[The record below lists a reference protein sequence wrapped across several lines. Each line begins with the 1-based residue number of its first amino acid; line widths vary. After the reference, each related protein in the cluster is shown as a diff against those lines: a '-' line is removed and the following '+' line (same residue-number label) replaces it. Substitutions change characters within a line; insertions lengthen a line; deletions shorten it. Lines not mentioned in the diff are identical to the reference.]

1 MQTTEQADGGAL
13 VAQPGGEPAAGG
25 DRGGQG
31 VALALDS
38 ATVAAPVPADRA
50 PSGAPVTAE
59 SVPAVDRVRA
69 ARAAGQV
76 PGKRDLE
83 RALLALGLLS
93 GRQAKLLLARGYGA
107 IGNDDGAELLDQIE
121 QLARKLRGSFCD
133 LNEPR

>member
-1 MQTTEQADGGAL
+1 MQTAEQAGGGAL
-13 VAQPGGEPAAGG
+13 AAQPGGEPAAGG

-31 VALALDS
+31 VALALGSD
-38 ATVAAPVPADRA
+38 AVAAPVPADRV

-59 SVPAVDRVRA
+59 SAPAVDRVRA

-93 GRQAKLLLARGYGA
+93 TRQAKLLLARGYGA
-107 IGNDDGAELLDQIE
+107 IGTDDGADLIDRIE
-121 QLARKLRGSFCD
+121 ALTRQMRC
-133 LNEPR
+133 